1 MIVGIMMTQKNKQTI
16 KNNPV
21 EALAQ
26 DANFFRQLAEQ
37 LPCYVCV
44 FDERGLLT
52 YINPAM
58 VKGIGAPDAAFLIGK
73 FNLHDWHGEDFDS
86 YKLPKKLQKALS
98 GEIDFAI
105 NIPAPIHEGRYGYQT
120 SVSRQ
125 FASVC
130 AFPIKREDG
139 CIHEVG
145 ILFFPHTIEYADPKV
160 MRCRVW
166 IDRNWME
173 PFDMDK
179 LAEECSVS
187 KNHLSKLFKHVLGL
201 TPFQYYRRV
210 RMENVR
216 EKLKD
221 TRLSI
226 RQAFEAC
233 GMKYNGSIAHEFKRM
248 FSKSPGEFRKSL

>member
-1 MIVGIMMTQKNKQTI
+1 
-16 KNNPV
+16 
-21 EALAQ
+21 
-26 DANFFRQLAEQ
+26 
-37 LPCYVCV
+37 
-44 FDERGLLT
+44 
-52 YINPAM
+52 
-58 VKGIGAPDAAFLIGK
+58 
-73 FNLHDWHGEDFDS
+73 
-86 YKLPKKLQKALS
+86 
-98 GEIDFAI
+98 
-105 NIPAPIHEGRYGYQT
+105 
-120 SVSRQ
+120 
-125 FASVC
+125 
-130 AFPIKREDG
+130 
-139 CIHEVG
+139 
-145 ILFFPHTIEYADPKV
+145 
-160 MRCRVW
+160 
-166 IDRNWME
+166 
-173 PFDMDK
+173 MDK